1 MQWKHTKGISLV
13 HFNRLNQSSLFLY
26 PPLCPLLPLL
36 PSFPPFLVSL
46 LCVGRF
52 STLAVHFFTNVSEY
66 LIVII
71 PLSSALRRLSVSEA
85 ELHSC
90 GNSYCYFKKVVW
102 LSILKLLGFFGRSA
116 LFQMAE
122 DKFQGWC
129 MKLKGWREKHIFYQ
143 TLGYANIMMVDYC
156 FYRVKPTAVIL
167 CSYFPFSLLL
177 WF

>member
-90 GNSYCYFKKVVW
+90 GNSYCYFKKLYDYLFWSCCFFLAEVLCFKWRRTSFRVDVW
-102 LSILKLLGFFGRSA
+102 NLRDGGRS
-116 LFQMAE
+116 
-122 DKFQGWC
+122 
-129 MKLKGWREKHIFYQ
+129 IFF
-143 TLGYANIMMVDYC
+143 IRHWVM
-156 FYRVKPTAVIL
+156 PIL
-167 CSYFPFSLLL
+167 
-177 WF
+177 WW